1 MQPLPARPLRSA
13 AVNAPDLMLPLSDVT
28 LAVDDRGEGPAV
40 PLVLVHGFTG
50 GRIDFADVIDDLAAD
65 RRVVA
70 WDHRG
75 HGESTSTGDPSSYTL
90 VQLRDDAWRVL
101 DDLGIDRCH
110 LLGHSM
116 GGLVAQLMAVD
127 RPDCVASLI
136 LMDTSPHPM
145 QVPREWI
152 DRYAE
157 MGRAQ
162 GMRAVAD
169 ALGELTAGYSVAP
182 EADRAR
188 IAERNH
194 HKLTHMDVEAYVAL
208 ADALRTFDP
217 MLDQLAA
224 TERPTTIVV
233 GELDQPFRQPSEDFA
248 AAIPGAELVVVDGA
262 AHCPQE
268 DRPEAWLA
276 AIRGHLA
283 RAEQA
288 D

>member
-1 MQPLPARPLRSA
+1 
-13 AVNAPDLMLPLSDVT
+13 VNSPDLVLPLGDVT
-28 LAVDDRGEGPAV
+28 LAVDDRGEGSAA

-75 HGESTSTGDPSSYTL
+75 HSESTNTGDPATYTL
-90 VQLRDDAWRVL
+90 EQLRDDAWRVL
-101 DDLGIDRCH
+101 DHLGVDRCH

-116 GGLVAQLMAVD
+116 GGLVAQLMSVD
-127 RPDCVASLI
+127 RPDCVASLV

-152 DRYAE
+152 DRYAD

-169 ALGELTAGYSVAP
+169 ALGQFADAYSVAP

-217 MLDQLAA
+217 VLDRLAA
-224 TERPTTIVV
+224 TGRTTTIVV

-268 DRPEAWLA
+268 DRREAWLT

-283 RAEQA
+283 RAERA
-288 D
+288 G